1 MEWLVGNEICI
12 NSAYRVGTFPR
23 ISGSIIRAS
32 NETIQE
38 RQGGV
43 MLQRMIGAALFNAH
57 TYEEIEADQ
66 GALGQAIGVVIL
78 VTICGVIG
86 GIIQGILGDEAAKGI
101 VIGLFAGLAFG
112 IVRWALWVTVIL
124 MVGGGLL
131 RTSGTQTSWSEVG
144 RVLGFAYT
152 PGVLAIFSWVPVIGW
167 LFAVAAF
174 FWTLAA
180 AVMGVR
186 QAMDFEGTG
195 RAILVV
201 AVAGAIGFIP
211 WIILIVIEKLII

>member
-1 MEWLVGNEICI
+1 
-12 NSAYRVGTFPR
+12 
-23 ISGSIIRAS
+23 
-32 NETIQE
+32 
-38 RQGGV
+38 
-43 MLQRMIGAALFNAH
+43 MLQRMIGAALFNAN

-66 GALGQAIGVVIL
+66 SALGQAIGVVIL
-78 VTICGVIG
+78 VTICGAIGGLVG
-86 GIIQGILGDEAAKGI
+86 GIIEGASALGIILGLC
-101 VIGLFAGLAFG
+101 VGLAFG

-131 RTSGTQTSWSEVG
+131 RSSSTQTSWAEVG

-152 PGVLAIFSWVPVIGW
+152 PGVLSIFSWVPGIGW
-167 LFAVAAF
+167 LFALAGF

-180 AVMGVR
+180 AVMAVR

-201 AVAGAIGFIP
+201 VISGAIGFIP
-211 WIILIVIEKLII
+211 WILLVIIQALLI

>member
-1 MEWLVGNEICI
+1 
-12 NSAYRVGTFPR
+12 
-23 ISGSIIRAS
+23 
-32 NETIQE
+32 
-38 RQGGV
+38 
-43 MLQRMIGAALFNAH
+43 MLQRMIGAAFFNAH

-66 GALGQAIGVVIL
+66 SALGQAIGVVVL
-78 VTICGVIG
+78 VTICGAIG
-86 GIIQGILGDEAAKGI
+86 GLISDIIGGATALGII
-101 VIGLFAGLAFG
+101 VGLCYGLAFG

-131 RTSGTQTSWSEVG
+131 RTSNTETSWSEVG

-152 PGVLAIFSWVPVIGW
+152 PGVLSIFAWVPVIGN
-167 LFAVAAF
+167 LFSLAAF

-180 AVMGVR
+180 AIMGVR

-201 AVAGAIGFIP
+201 VIAGGIGFIP
-211 WIILIVIEKLII
+211 WLLLIILQWVLTN

>member
-1 MEWLVGNEICI
+1 
-12 NSAYRVGTFPR
+12 
-23 ISGSIIRAS
+23 
-32 NETIQE
+32 
-38 RQGGV
+38 

-57 TYEEIEADQ
+57 TYEEIESDQ
-66 GALGQAIGVVIL
+66 SALGQAIGVVIL

-86 GIIQGILGDEAAKGI
+86 GLVGGIIGDATAKDIILG
-101 VIGLFAGLAFG
+101 LCYGLAFG

-131 RTSGTQTSWSEVG
+131 RASGTHTSWSEVG
-144 RVLGFAYT
+144 RVVGFAYT
-152 PGVLAIFSWVPVIGW
+152 PGVLAIFSWVPGVGW
-167 LFAVAAF
+167 LFSVAAF

-201 AVAGAIGFIP
+201 VIAGVIGFIP
-211 WIILIVIEKLII
+211 WILLGIVQWLLLN

>member
-1 MEWLVGNEICI
+1 M
-12 NSAYRVGTFPR
+12 
-23 ISGSIIRAS
+23 
-32 NETIQE
+32 
-38 RQGGV
+38 
-43 MLQRMIGAALFNAH
+43 MQRMIGAAFFNAH

-66 GALGQAIGVVIL
+66 SALGQAIGVVIL

-86 GIIQGILGDEAAKGI
+86 GIIQGILNDDAARGI
-101 VIGLFAGLAFG
+101 IIGLVGGLAFG

-131 RTSGTQTSWSEVG
+131 RSSGTQTSWAEVG

-152 PGVLAIFSWVPVIGW
+152 PGILAIFAWVPWIGW

-180 AVMGVR
+180 AIMGVR

-211 WIILIVIEKLII
+211 WIVLLVVEYFLI

>member
-1 MEWLVGNEICI
+1 
-12 NSAYRVGTFPR
+12 
-23 ISGSIIRAS
+23 
-32 NETIQE
+32 
-38 RQGGV
+38 

-66 GALGQAIGVVIL
+66 SALGQAIGVVIL

-86 GIIQGILGDEAAKGI
+86 GLIGGIIGDATAKEIILG
-101 VIGLFAGLAFG
+101 LCYGLAFG

-131 RTSGTQTSWSEVG
+131 RSSGTQTSWAEVG
-144 RVLGFAYT
+144 RVLGFAYS
-152 PGVLAIFSWVPVIGW
+152 PGVLAIFSWIPGVGW
-167 LFAVAAF
+167 LFSVAAF
-174 FWTLAA
+174 FWTMAA

-201 AVAGAIGFIP
+201 VIAGVIGFIP
-211 WIILIVIEKLII
+211 WIILGIIEWLLLN

>member
-1 MEWLVGNEICI
+1 
-12 NSAYRVGTFPR
+12 
-23 ISGSIIRAS
+23 
-32 NETIQE
+32 
-38 RQGGV
+38 
-43 MLQRMIGAALFNAH
+43 MLQRMIGAALFNAN

-66 GALGQAIGVVIL
+66 SALGQAIGVVIL
-78 VTICGVIG
+78 VTICGAIG
-86 GIIQGILGDEAAKGI
+86 GLIGNIIEGASFLGI
-101 VIGLFAGLAFG
+101 VVGLCLGLAFG

-131 RTSGTQTSWSEVG
+131 RTSDTQTSWAEMG

-152 PGVLAIFSWVPVIGW
+152 PGVLAIFSWVPGIGW
-167 LFAVAAF
+167 LFSIAAF

-186 QAMDFEGTG
+186 QAMDFAGTG

-201 AVAGAIGFIP
+201 VIAGVIGFIP
-211 WIILIVIEKLII
+211 WVLLWFLQVVLMGA